1 MPFTL
6 STFSVF
12 TACGALSAIVCLF
25 LLRKKTTV
33 TVETAEWAS
42 LLSLPLGAFFG
53 HFLYALLQANME
65 LPMWGIGFLFAPWM
79 GGFMFYG
86 VAAGA
91 LAAAFLA
98 SRITGGKSE
107 WPAAVDLISVA
118 LLLLI
123 TVIRVAEPFDNSD
136 GIVQGNG
143 IGLDE
148 FTLIPS
154 QYASLLCFQPYSD
167 YPEGWYLAVFA
178 FEALWAFI
186 CFILSAKRLTVLK
199 QGYTSLFALTLYAS
213 GTLFFEFIR
222 GDFTVRWR
230 FVRLSQLISAIALA
244 ALLICVI
251 ISAGKKLSKA
261 RIVRCSVAFALCI
274 CAIIA
279 VEFGDEKPLIL
290 SSELKIFFPH
300 WFTYGI
306 LAVVSVIAGIIP
318 WRLLRTTTD
327 IYK

>member
-1 MPFTL
+1 MPLTL

-12 TACGALSAIVCLF
+12 TACGALLCVLCLF
-25 LLRKKTTV
+25 LLRKRTTV
-33 TVETAEWAS
+33 TAETAEWTA

-65 LPMWGIGFLFAPWM
+65 LPMWGFGFLFAPWM

-86 VAAGA
+86 VVIGTL
-91 LAAAFLA
+91 LAIFLA
-98 SRITGGKSE
+98 VRITGRKNE
-107 WPAAVDLISVA
+107 LPAAADLISVA

-123 TVIRVAEPFDNSD
+123 TVIRIAEPFDNSD

-154 QYASLLCFQPYSD
+154 QYASLLCFQPYID

-186 CFILSAKRLTVLK
+186 CFILTSKRLSVLK
-199 QGYTSLFALTLYAS
+199 PGYTSLFALTLYAS

-244 ALLICVI
+244 VLLISVI
-251 ISAGKKLSKA
+251 ISARKKLTTA
-261 RIVRCSVAFALCI
+261 RIVRCSAAFVLCI

-300 WFTYGI
+300 WFTYGV
-306 LAVVSVIAGIIP
+306 LAVVSVFAGIIP
-318 WRLLRTTTD
+318 WRLLRSTTD